1 MNDLKTVLLIVGG
14 SIVLV
19 LLMIF
24 GLTKMAGNSGNE
36 VGVIVDENVLSD
48 GALLSTQSGEVKVTV
63 VNFSDMQCPACKAAD
78 GVLEGLVGK
87 EGVRYVIRHY
97 PLMGHRYSTN
107 GARAV
112 EAARQMGKGWEMMDL
127 LFEKQEEWSG
137 VSPKEIDAR
146 MIDYAT
152 DLGLEKT
159 DFEERSKSDDTAQA
173 VNTDKALGDRLR
185 LSGTPTVYVNGEQV
199 SPDFVL
205 GRVDELIKAAGEK

>member
-1 MNDLKTVLLIVGG
+1 
-14 SIVLV
+14 
-19 LLMIF
+19 
-24 GLTKMAGNSGNE
+24 
-36 VGVIVDENVLSD
+36 
-48 GALLSTQSGEVKVTV
+48 
-63 VNFSDMQCPACKAAD
+63 
-78 GVLEGLVGK
+78 
-87 EGVRYVIRHY
+87 
-97 PLMGHRYSTN
+97 
-107 GARAV
+107 
-112 EAARQMGKGWEMMDL
+112 MGKGWEMMDL